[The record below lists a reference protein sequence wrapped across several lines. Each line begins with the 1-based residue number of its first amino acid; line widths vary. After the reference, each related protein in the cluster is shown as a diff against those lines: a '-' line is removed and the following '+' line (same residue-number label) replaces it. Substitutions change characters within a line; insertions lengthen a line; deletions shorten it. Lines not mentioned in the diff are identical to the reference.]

1 MYIITE
7 FVRNGTL
14 EVRINKNSE
23 PLHMTDVRKYFMGL
37 IYAIEY
43 CHECALVMHRDI
55 KLENILLDEHD

>member
-14 EVRINKNSE
+14 EVRINKNPE
-23 PLHMTDVRKYFMGL
+23 PLNMLDIRRYFMGL
-37 IYAIEY
+37 ICAIEY
-43 CHECALVMHRDI
+43 CHECAFVMHRDI